1 MIFLEKEKNKIR
13 FLKIIIPNI
22 AVPEVEYTFH
32 CLMKVFLGLEYEVE
46 ISATAKDFVIM
57 IGSKKLVIRN
67 HFFTSD
73 DPQVLYQKENVPQKV
88 VSDDLVIEGTKYP
101 LYAMFGKAAWTETED
116 EIILEA
122 DIIAATFFMLT
133 RWEETLEGERD
144 MHQRFLGKNSL
155 AHQNGFLEKP
165 IVNQYVEVLWAFLQK
180 NKITSTR
187 KKRRFEIVPT
197 HDVDIPFLFPNVI
210 YGLRTIA
217 RYLISPTYFWDGI
230 TYLKFYLKGK
240 DPYDTHD
247 VFLDGAE
254 KLGVKA
260 HFFFMSGCHN
270 RFDPRD
276 QLEHPKVKTL
286 IEKVK
291 KRGHQIGFH
300 PSYKSYDDPVIFS
313 QEKNRL
319 EKIAGQKVATG
330 RQHYLRFE
338 NPATWNL
345 WENEKME
352 WDSTMSYADEI
363 GFRNG
368 ICYAF
373 PVFDIFARKKLNL
386 IERPLILMEGTLG
399 LYMDISL
406 EEAKNRVGELM
417 NQVKKYEGD
426 FVFLWHNSS
435 LNFRQYSKYT
445 SILTEIYN
453 YKK

>member
-1 MIFLEKEKNKIR
+1 M
-13 FLKIIIPNI
+13 KIIIPNI

-32 CLMKVFLGLEYEVE
+32 CLMKKFLGLEYKLE
-46 ISATAKDFVIM
+46 ISPTANDFIIN
-57 IGSKKLVIRN
+57 IGSKKLIIRN
-67 HFFTSD
+67 HFFTND
-73 DPQVLYQKENVPQKV
+73 DPDFLYQKENIPSKV
-88 VSDDLVIEGTKYP
+88 GLDNLILDGEKYSIYS
-101 LYAMFGKAAWTETED
+101 LFGKSAWTETKD

-133 RWEETLEGERD
+133 RWEETLGGERD

-155 AHQNGFLEKP
+155 ACKNGFLGKP
-165 IVNQYVEVLWAFLQK
+165 IVNQYVEILWAFFQK
-180 NKITSTR
+180 INITQVR
-187 KKRRFEIVPT
+187 KKREFGIVPT
-197 HDVDIPFLFPNVI
+197 HDVDIPFLFPNLI
-210 YGLRTIA
+210 YGLRTIV
-217 RYLISPTYFWDGI
+217 RYLISPTYFWDGVN
-230 TYLKFYLKGK
+230 YLKFYLKGK

-247 VFLDGAE
+247 IFLDGAE
-254 KLGVKA
+254 KLKVKA
-260 HFFFMSGCHN
+260 HFFFMAGCHN

-276 QLEHPKVKTL
+276 QLSHPKVKL
-286 IEKVK
+286 LLEKIK

-300 PSYKSYDDPVIFS
+300 PSYKSYNDAQIFS
-313 QEKNRL
+313 QEKKRL
-319 EKIAGQKVATG
+319 EKIAEQKVETG

-338 NPATWNL
+338 NPTTWNL
-345 WENEKME
+345 WENENMK

-368 ICYAF
+368 VCYPF

-406 EEAKNRVGELM
+406 EEAKSRVGELM

-435 LNFRQYSKYT
+435 LNFRQYSKYN

-453 YKK
+453 DKK

>member
-1 MIFLEKEKNKIR
+1 MKE
-13 FLKIIIPNI
+13 
-22 AVPEVEYTFH
+22 
-32 CLMKVFLGLEYEVE
+32 FLGLEYEIEVLP
-46 ISATAKDFVIM
+46 TAKDFTID

-67 HFFTSD
+67 HFFKND
-73 DPQVLYQKENVPQKV
+73 DLPTLYQKQNLPSEVT
-88 VSDDLVIEGTKYP
+88 SDEVIIEGKEYSC
-101 LYAMFGKAAWTETED
+101 YSIFGKSIWTETKD
-116 EIILEA
+116 EIILES
-122 DIIAATFFMLT
+122 DIVASTFFMLS
-133 RWEETLEGERD
+133 RWEEILEGERD
-144 MHQRFLGKNSL
+144 MHQRFLGKSALAYKNS
-155 AHQNGFLEKP
+155 FLEKP
-165 IVNQYVEVLWAFLQK
+165 VVNQYVEILWAFLQK
-180 NKITSTR
+180 GKIIQTR
-187 KKRRFEIVPT
+187 KKRTFEIVPT
-197 HDVDIPFLFPNVI
+197 HDVDIPFLFPNFI

-217 RYLISPTYFWDGI
+217 RYLVSPTYFWDGI
-230 TYLKFYLKGK
+230 NYLRFYLKGK

-260 HFFFMSGCHN
+260 HFFFMAGCHN

-286 IEKVK
+286 ITKIK
-291 KRGHQIGFH
+291 NRGHQIGFH
-300 PSYKSYDDPVIFS
+300 PSYKSYDNTPIFS

-319 EKIAGQKVATG
+319 EKIVGQKVVIG

-338 NPATWNL
+338 NPTTWNL

-368 ICYAF
+368 VCYPF
-373 PVFDIFARKKLNL
+373 PVFDILNRKKLNL
-386 IERPLILMEGTLG
+386 MERPLILMEGTLG
-399 LYMDISL
+399 LYMDITL
-406 EEAKNRVGELM
+406 DDAENRVGELM

-435 LNFRQYSKYT
+435 LNLRQYSKYN